1 MSAAADA
8 ARTGLGWAWAWV
20 ASRGG
25 GIVAS
30 VTFGVLGPVEA
41 VDEHGPV
48 RLKGARH
55 RAVLGRLLVARGR
68 VVSVERLVD
77 DLWDDP
83 PGGAV
88 GAIRTFVGELRR
100 ALEPDRPPR
109 APARLLVTVGPGYAL
124 RTPPES
130 VDAGRFETGLAASE
144 RLLEAG
150 DETAA
155 LARIDASLDLW
166 RGPAYAEFADTDWA
180 RAGAARLGEL
190 RLLAEDVRARTLLA
204 LGRAAEA
211 VPDLEARAMGHPWR
225 EETWRLLTLA
235 LYRSGRQGDAL
246 ATLRRARAVLAEE
259 LGVDPGPELRRL
271 ETDVLAQA
279 PHLEGPRRAGTR
291 RVGSRAVGP
300 SAVGPRP
307 AGRTDGPGVPG
318 GRTVP
323 ATGRE
328 RSFVGREAELE
339 RLTMAAEGAAARG
352 VFGLALVSGDPGEG
366 KTTLAEATAA
376 RLAERGWTV
385 AWGRCPEQEGAPGHW
400 PWTQVLASLEK
411 AGHPTPPE
419 ASPSLPDT
427 DTGPVPPEAMSARR
441 FRAHRAAADHLAE
454 VARAAP
460 LLIVL
465 DDLQWAGEETLA
477 LLASLG
483 GEGIAA
489 PVVVVAA
496 YRANEIGAP
505 LAEALG
511 RLARAEPTRVYL
523 GGLDTAAVGEM
534 VRETVGGRVD
544 ADIVRVVRRRS
555 GGNPF
560 YVGELARLL
569 RDEGIGALESV
580 PAGVRHVI
588 RLRTARL
595 PEADQEVLRRAAV
608 IGREV
613 DLDVLSALA
622 GEDEALHAVE
632 SAQREGLMVDDGPAR
647 VRFAHDLVRD
657 ALRDETA
664 GVRRARLHARIAE
677 AVERLRPHDV
687 AVLAHHYLRA
697 GTGDTADKAVR
708 YARAA
713 AERAE
718 RAFAPHEAARMWREA
733 LAAYDRVGGGAVRER
748 LDLVMGLVRALA
760 FTGGLESARRYRGEA
775 VAMAEEL
782 GDPLQTAVVLGA
794 FDVPAIWT
802 ANDDESLSQ
811 RVVAAVERVLVSLQE
826 DRRAER
832 CRLLATLAM
841 ELRGVPSERGR
852 AAAREA
858 EALAR
863 ELGDPAL
870 LAFALNARFMHAFER
885 AGMAGERAELGSELV
900 DLSRRHS
907 LAGFEVLGHLILLQ
921 ARAALADLA
930 AADEHAAAVDR
941 LAEEHGIPLA
951 GVFTEWYAALRLAVA
966 GRTEEAEAA
975 CRAASVGL
983 RRSGMRGM
991 ERGLLPFAL
1000 LCLRVQSG
1008 GVGGVDGAGER
1019 GSHGFWRAA
1028 CHGETDPGGF
1038 GPFEPW
1044 ARALDLVR
1052 RGERTAAAEA
1062 LATDPPPDLLYEAR
1076 EALAALVALR
1086 TGDRTAMERA
1096 YGRLLPAAGELAG
1109 AQSGLL
1115 TLGPVAAYLGD
1126 LAEALGRPEEAA
1138 AHRRRALSIAERAA
1152 APHWVTAARRA
1163 LGLSPS

>member
-1 MSAAADA
+1 M
-8 ARTGLGWAWAWV
+8 
-20 ASRGG
+20 
-25 GIVAS
+25 S

-68 VVSVERLVD
+68 VVPVERLVD

-144 RLLEAG
+144 GLLEAG

-155 LARIDASLDLW
+155 LARIDASLNLW

-180 RAGAARLGEL
+180 RADAVRLGEL

-211 VPDLEARAMGHPWR
+211 VPDLEARAMEHPWR
-225 EETWRLLTLA
+225 EETWRLLGLA

-259 LGVDPGPELRRL
+259 LGVDPGPALRSL
-271 ETDVLAQA
+271 GADVLAQA
-279 PHLEGPRRAGTR
+279 PHLDGPRRAGTR
-291 RVGSRAVGP
+291 PAGPRPVGS
-300 SAVGPRP
+300 SAVGPRST
-307 AGRTDGPGVPG
+307 GRADGPGVPG

-339 RLTMAAEGAAARG
+339 RLTAAAEGAAARG

-376 RLAERGWTV
+376 LLARRGWTV
-385 AWGRCPEQEGAPGHW
+385 AWGRCPEQEGAPGHV
-400 PWTQVLASLEK
+400 PWTQVLDSLERS
-411 AGHPTPPE
+411 GHPMPTGLF
-419 ASPSLPDT
+419 PSLADT
-427 DTGPVPPEAMSARR
+427 DTDPGPPEAMAARR
-441 FRAHRAAADHLAE
+441 FRAHRATADHLAD

-477 LLASLG
+477 LSTSLA
-483 GEGIAA
+483 GEGITA

-496 YRANEIGAP
+496 YRANEIAAP

-544 ADIVRVVRRRS
+544 ADTVRVVHRRS

-569 RDEGIGALESV
+569 RDEGVGALESV

-595 PEADQEVLRRAAV
+595 PEADQEALRQAAV

-632 SAQREGLMVDDGPAR
+632 SAEREGLMVDDGPAR

-677 AVERLRPHDV
+677 ALERLRPHDV
-687 AVLAHHYLRA
+687 AAIAHHYVRA

-718 RAFAPHEAARMWREA
+718 RGFAPHEAARWWRAA
-733 LAAYDRVGGGAVRER
+733 LRVYDRVGAGSVRER

-782 GDPLQTAVVLGA
+782 GDPLQTAAVLGA

-802 ANDDESLSQ
+802 ANDDEELS
-811 RVVAAVERVLVSLQE
+811 RNVVAAAERALAGLPRE
-826 DRRAER
+826 RGAER

-841 ELRGVPSERGR
+841 ELRGVPGERGR

-858 EALAR
+858 EAVAR
-863 ELGDPAL
+863 ELDDPAL

-885 AGMAGERAELGSELV
+885 AGMSGERAELGSELV
-900 DLSRRHS
+900 ELSRRHS

-921 ARAALADLA
+921 TCAARADFA
-930 AADEHAAAVDR
+930 AADGHAVAVDR
-941 LAEEHGIPLA
+941 LAQEHGIPLA
-951 GVFTEWYAALRLAVA
+951 GVFTEWYSALRLAVA
-966 GRTEEAEAA
+966 GRTEEAEGAY
-975 CRAASVGL
+975 RAASVGL

-1000 LCLRVQSG
+1000 LCLRVQVG
-1008 GVGGVDGAGER
+1008 GDGGVDGAGGRR
-1019 GSHGFWRAA
+1019 GVHPPEGPHRAA
-1028 CHGETDPGGF
+1028 SHGETDTEGY

-1044 ARALDLVR
+1044 ARWFDPAWSHDL
-1052 RGERTAAAEA
+1052 AEA
-1062 LATDPPPDLLYEAR
+1062 ATARPGNAPPDLLYEAR
-1076 EALAALVALR
+1076 EALAARVALR
-1086 TGDRTAMERA
+1086 VGDRPSMEEA

-1115 TLGPVAAYLGD
+1115 ALGPVAAYLGD
-1126 LAEALGRPEEAA
+1126 LAEALGRSEEAR
-1138 AHRRRALSIAERAA
+1138 AHRLRALTIAERAA
-1152 APHWVTAARRA
+1152 APHWATAARRA
-1163 LGLSPS
+1163 LGLMAP

>member
-1 MSAAADA
+1 M
-8 ARTGLGWAWAWV
+8 
-20 ASRGG
+20 
-25 GIVAS
+25 
-30 VTFGVLGPVEA
+30 TFGVLGPIEA
-41 VDEHGPV
+41 ADGHGPV

-68 VVSVERLVD
+68 VVPVERLVD

-144 RLLEAG
+144 HLLEAG

-155 LARIDASLDLW
+155 LVRIDASLNLW
-166 RGPAYAEFADTDWA
+166 RGPAYAGFADADWA
-180 RAGAARLGEL
+180 RADAARLGEL
-190 RLLAEDVRARTLLA
+190 RLIAEDVLARTLLA

-259 LGVDPGPELRRL
+259 LGVDPGPDLRRL

-291 RVGSRAVGP
+291 RVGSSTVGP

-339 RLTMAAEGAAARG
+339 RLTAAAERAAARG

-385 AWGRCPEQEGAPGHW
+385 AWGRGPEQEGAPGHW
-400 PWTQVLASLEK
+400 PWTQVFALLAK

-427 DTGPVPPEAMSARR
+427 DPVPPEAMAARR
-441 FRAHRAAADHLAE
+441 FRAHRAAADHLAD

-477 LLASLG
+477 LLTSLA
-483 GEGIAA
+483 GEGITA

-523 GGLDTAAVGEM
+523 RGLDTAAVRELVG
-534 VRETVGGRVD
+534 ETVGGRVD
-544 ADIVRVVRRRS
+544 ADVVRVVRRRT

-569 RDEGIGALESV
+569 RDEGIGVLESI

-595 PEADQEVLRRAAV
+595 PEADQEVLRQAAV
-608 IGREV
+608 VGREV

-622 GEDEALHAVE
+622 GEDEALNAVE

-687 AVLAHHYLRA
+687 AALAHHYVRA

-718 RAFAPHEAARMWREA
+718 RAFAPHEAARVWHEA
-733 LAAYDRVGGGAVRER
+733 LAAYDRVGGGTVRER

-782 GDPLQTAVVLGA
+782 GDPLQTAAVLGA

-802 ANDDESLSQ
+802 ANDDASLSR
-811 RVVAAVERVLVSLQE
+811 RVVAAVERVLVRLPE
-826 DRRAER
+826 GRRAER

-841 ELRGVPSERGR
+841 ELRGVPSGRGR

-858 EALAR
+858 EAIAR
-863 ELGDPAL
+863 ELDDPAL

-885 AGMAGERAELGSELV
+885 AGSAGERAELGAELV

-921 ARAALADLA
+921 ACAARADFA
-930 AADEHAAAVDR
+930 AADGHAAAVDR

-991 ERGLLPFAL
+991 ERGLMPFAL

-1008 GVGGVDGAGER
+1008 GGGDADGSGGR
-1019 GSHGFWRAA
+1019 GSRGVWRAD
-1028 CHGETDPGGF
+1028 CRGGTDLGGF
-1038 GPFEPW
+1038 GPFESW
-1044 ARALDLVR
+1044 ARALDLAR
-1052 RGERTAAAEA
+1052 KGERAAAAEA
-1062 LATDPPPDLLYEAR
+1062 LATDSPPDLLFEAR

-1086 TGDRTAMERA
+1086 TGDRTAMERS

-1126 LAEALGRPEEAA
+1126 LAEALGRPEEAE
-1138 AHRRRALSIAERAA
+1138 AHRRRALAIAQRAA
-1152 APHWVTAARRA
+1152 APHWVRAARRA